1 MTLLDY
7 YRSDSGSDILIE
19 SGKRIRG
26 RRKEMKLTQKE
37 LLERIRNDAGIK
49 YTSIISGWENGTE
62 KIDKTGQLAALADAL
77 QCDPEYI
84 TCQCDTLRKEYA
96 DPVQRF
102 GLSEQA
108 LKVMEAAPGPEG
120 FSSVVDFVLC
130 SENVRQ
136 AFRSLLKLNDRILEK
151 DRAIWERSSKEYE
164 KLQKRRNEIK
174 TQVIFGAGFKG
185 TIISKTDFLTDSY
198 GQYVIRPE
206 QARYIAEQQLIA
218 EIRKALEK

>member
-1 MTLLDY
+1 MVNYLHYLDTPALWKE
-7 YRSDSGSDILIE
+7 SGSRIRKRRLSLGIKSRNAFSEQIGKYTACGPDTIKAIE
-19 SGKRIRG
+19 SGREPIKR
-26 RRKEMKLTQKE
+26 
-37 LLERIRNDAGIK
+37 
-49 YTSIISGWENGTE
+49 
-62 KIDKTGQLAALADAL
+62 LAPLGAICTVLD
-77 QCDPEYI
+77 CDPEYI